1 MDMPSVVDWSREAI
15 RMAVVLGAPLLLA
28 ALVVGLVVGVVQTL
42 TQMHEPV
49 VGQVPR
55 LLAVAA
61 VTLVLL
67 PWMLSVWVAY
77 TRGLIESL
85 GSRF

>member
-1 MDMPSVVDWSREAI
+1 MGMSSVVDWSREAI
-15 RMAVVLGAPLLLA
+15 RMAIVLGGPLLLA

-55 LLAVAA
+55 LIAVAVVA
-61 VTLVLL
+61 ILAL
-67 PWMLSVWVAY
+67 PWMMSLWVAY
-77 TRGLIESL
+77 ARGLIESL
-85 GSRF
+85 PDRF

>member
-15 RMAVVLGAPLLLA
+15 RMAIVLGAPLLLA
-28 ALVVGLVVGVVQTL
+28 ALVVGLVVGVIQTL

-55 LLAVAA
+55 LIAVAVVA
-61 VTLVLL
+61 LVLL
-67 PWMLSVWVAY
+67 PWMLGAWVAY
-77 TRGLIESL
+77 ARGLIESL